1 MDFSDA
7 LRRCR
12 TGDKISRVGWN
23 AAGMFVVHQ
32 AGYPDGI
39 PINANTSRATGLPEG
54 TVCKFQPYLMLKT
67 AQDSFVPWL
76 ASQSDLLAD
85 DWFSVS

>member
-7 LRRCR
+7 LRRCK
-12 TGDKISRVGWN
+12 TGDKIARTGWN
-23 AAGMFVVHQ
+23 ATGMFVVHQ

-39 PINANTSRATGLPEG
+39 AINANTAQATGIPEG
-54 TVCKFQPYLMLKT
+54 TVCKFQPYLMFKT

-85 DWFSVS
+85 DWFTVS